1 MRWSLNFLSFLPFF
15 FAFLLWSKYQDL
27 GDDTR
32 FIEFYNLVFMQYNK
46 KDDGS
51 LEPLKQK
58 NIDTGLGLER
68 VARILQKVIVRQQ
81 HF

>member
-1 MRWSLNFLSFLPFF
+1 MFLVEFHI
-15 FAFLLWSKYQDL
+15 QDL

-46 KDDGS
+46 NDAGS

-68 VARILQKVIVRQQ
+68 MARILQKVLIAGKNLAAS
-81 HF
+81 F